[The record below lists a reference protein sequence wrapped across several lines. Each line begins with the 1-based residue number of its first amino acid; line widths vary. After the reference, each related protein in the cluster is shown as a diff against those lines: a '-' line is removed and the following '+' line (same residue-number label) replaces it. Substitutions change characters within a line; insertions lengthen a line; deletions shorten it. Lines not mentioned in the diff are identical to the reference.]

1 MIKETWID
9 AWERGQ
15 YTSEQAWVVRWENG
29 KTQRYTPYDSY
40 GMSSFLKQ
48 GAEKGKVFIN
58 NVEVEV
64 IPTEYGIRWKEVNNE
79 QL

>member
-1 MIKETWID
+1 MSITWIES
-9 AWERGQ
+9 WEKG
-15 YTSEQAWVVRWENG
+15 TSALDQSWVVRWENG

-58 NVEVEV
+58 DVEVEV
-64 IPTEYGIRWKEVNNE
+64 ILTEYGIRWKEVNNE